1 MAVQKFTS
9 PLDWDDLRVFLELT
23 RVGSLSAAARSLRLS
38 HATVGRRLAALEAS
52 LGRSLMERRPDGYVL
67 TEEGEGVRALAE
79 AMDERAQAIRRREGD
94 AAGLSGTVR
103 LTMTQALA
111 DIFLIPRLGP
121 LRAAHPALDLE
132 IIVDNRTLS
141 LARREADLAIRL
153 ARPQRGDLV
162 GRRLATLGYGLYA
175 APGAPDTLIA
185 YDESMAELP
194 EALWL
199 DRHGGGRRVA
209 FRSNSVQGQ
218 LAAAVAGFGIAFLP
232 CMLAD
237 GAPGLLRLPLP
248 GPPPCSPL
256 TREVWLLVHRDRRDV
271 PRVRTVIEHLVTVF
285 TAERERLEGCT
296 ATADRPGQSA
306 IDSISTTAFRSS

>member
-1 MAVQKFTS
+1 MTVRNFTGPP
-9 PLDWDDLRVFLELT
+9 PLDWDDLRVFLELART
-23 RVGSLSAAARSLRLS
+23 GSLSAAARSLRLS
-38 HATVGRRLAALEAS
+38 HATVGRRLAALEEA
-52 LGRSLMERRPDGYVL
+52 LGQTLVERRPDGYVL
-67 TEEGEGVRALAE
+67 TGEGESVRALAE
-79 AMDERAQAIRRREGD
+79 AMDERAQAIRRREGNGEGGGED
-94 AAGLSGTVR
+94 AGAGLTGTVR

-111 DIFLIPRLGP
+111 DRFVIPRLGP
-121 LRAAHPALDLE
+121 LRAAHPGLDLE
-132 IIVDNRTLS
+132 VIADNRTLS

-175 APGAPDTLIA
+175 APDAPDALIA

-232 CMLAD
+232 CLLAD
-237 GAPGLLRLPLP
+237 GVPGLERRPLP
-248 GPPPCSPL
+248 GPPL
-256 TREVWLLVHRDRRDV
+256 TREAWLLVHRDRRDV
-271 PRVRTVIEHLVTVF
+271 PRVRAVIGHLVAVF
-285 TAERERLEGCT
+285 SAEHARLEG
-296 ATADRPGQSA
+296 R
-306 IDSISTTAFRSS
+306 

>member
-1 MAVQKFTS
+1 MTVQKFTG
-9 PLDWDDLRVFLELT
+9 PLDWDDLRVFLELA
-23 RVGSLSAAARSLRLS
+23 RAGSLSAAARSLRLS
-38 HATVGRRLAALEAS
+38 HATVGRRLAALEAT
-52 LGRSLMERRPDGYVL
+52 LGRSLMERRPEGYVL
-67 TEEGEGVRALAE
+67 TAEGESVRALAE
-79 AMDERAQAIRRREGD
+79 AMDERAQAIRRRESD
-94 AAGLSGTVR
+94 AAGLTGTVR

-111 DIFLIPRLGP
+111 DVFLIPRLGP
-121 LRAAHPALDLE
+121 LRAANPALNLE

-199 DRHGGGRRVA
+199 DRHGGGRRVS

-237 GAPGLLRLPLP
+237 GVPGLERRPLP
-248 GPPPCSPL
+248 GPPL
-256 TREVWLLVHRDRRDV
+256 TREAWLLVHRDRREV
-271 PRVRTVIEHLVTVF
+271 PRVRAVIEHLVAVF
-285 TAERERLEGCT
+285 TAEKERLAGRTGRQSQPLGT
-296 ATADRPGQSA
+296 A
-306 IDSISTTAFRSS
+306 

>member
-1 MAVQKFTS
+1 MAVQKFTG
-9 PLDWDDLRVFLELT
+9 PLDWDDLRVFLELA
-23 RVGSLSAAARSLRLS
+23 RAGSLSAAARSLRLS
-38 HATVGRRLAALEAS
+38 HATVGRRLAALEAT

-67 TEEGEGVRALAE
+67 TEDGESVRTLAE

-94 AAGLSGTVR
+94 AAGLTGTVR

-121 LRAAHPALDLE
+121 LRAANPALDLE
-132 IIVDNRTLS
+132 IVVDNRTLS
-141 LARREADLAIRL
+141 LARREADLAVRL

-175 APGAPDTLIA
+175 APDAPDTLIA

-237 GAPGLLRLPLP
+237 GVPGLVRQPLS

-271 PRVRTVIEHLVTVF
+271 PRVRTVIEYLVAVF
-285 TAERERLEGCT
+285 TAERERLEG
-296 ATADRPGQSA
+296 G
-306 IDSISTTAFRSS
+306 

>member
-1 MAVQKFTS
+1 MAVQKFTG
-9 PLDWDDLRVFLELT
+9 PLDWDDLRVFLELA
-23 RVGSLSAAARSLRLS
+23 RAGSLSAAARSLRLS
-38 HATVGRRLAALEAS
+38 HATVGRRLATLEAT

-67 TEEGEGVRALAE
+67 TEDGEGVRALAE

-94 AAGLSGTVR
+94 AAGLTGTVR

-121 LRAAHPALDLE
+121 LRAANPALDLE

-141 LARREADLAIRL
+141 LARREADLAVRL

-175 APGAPDTLIA
+175 APDAPDTLIA

-218 LAAAVAGFGIAFLP
+218 LAAAVAGFGTAFLP

-237 GAPGLLRLPLP
+237 GVAGLVRHPLP

-271 PRVRTVIEHLVTVF
+271 PRVRTVIEHLVAVF
-285 TAERERLEGCT
+285 TAERERLEG
-296 ATADRPGQSA
+296 G
-306 IDSISTTAFRSS
+306 

>member
-1 MAVQKFTS
+1 MTVQKFTG
-9 PLDWDDLRVFLELT
+9 PLDWDDLRVFLELARAGT
-23 RVGSLSAAARSLRLS
+23 LSAAARSLRLS
-38 HATVGRRLAALEAS
+38 HATVGRRLAALETA
-52 LGRSLMERRPDGYVL
+52 LGRSLMERRAEGYVL
-67 TEEGEGVRALAE
+67 TQEGESVRALAE
-79 AMDERAQAIRRREGD
+79 AMDERAQAIRRRESD
-94 AAGLSGTVR
+94 DAGLTGTVR

-121 LRAAHPALDLE
+121 LRAANPALDLE

-175 APGAPDTLIA
+175 APDAPDTLIA

-237 GAPGLLRLPLP
+237 GVPGLERRPLS
-248 GPPPCSPL
+248 GPPL
-256 TREVWLLVHRDRRDV
+256 TREAWLLVHRDRREV
-271 PRVRTVIEHLVTVF
+271 PRVRAVIGHLVAVF
-285 TAERERLEGCT
+285 TAEKERLEGRTSGQPQSPGT
-296 ATADRPGQSA
+296 A
-306 IDSISTTAFRSS
+306 

>member
-1 MAVQKFTS
+1 MTVRNFTGPA
-9 PLDWDDLRVFLELT
+9 PLDWDDLRVFLELART
-23 RVGSLSAAARSLRLS
+23 GSLSAAARSLRLS
-38 HATVGRRLAALEAS
+38 HATVGRRLAALEEA
-52 LGRSLMERRPDGYVL
+52 LGQTLVERRPDGYVL
-67 TEEGEGVRALAE
+67 TGEGESVRALAE
-79 AMDERAQAIRRREGD
+79 AMDERAQAIRRREGNGEGGGEGGG
-94 AAGLSGTVR
+94 AGLTGTVR

-111 DIFLIPRLGP
+111 DRFVIPRLGP
-121 LRAAHPALDLE
+121 LRAAHPGLDLE
-132 IIVDNRTLS
+132 VIADNRTLS

-175 APGAPDTLIA
+175 APDAPDALIA

-232 CMLAD
+232 CLLAD
-237 GAPGLLRLPLP
+237 GVPGLERRPLP
-248 GPPPCSPL
+248 GPPL
-256 TREVWLLVHRDRRDV
+256 TREAWLLVHRDRRDV
-271 PRVRTVIEHLVTVF
+271 PRVRAVIGHLVAVF
-285 TAERERLEGCT
+285 SAEHARLEGC
-296 ATADRPGQSA
+296 
-306 IDSISTTAFRSS
+306 

>member
-1 MAVQKFTS
+1 MTVQKFTG
-9 PLDWDDLRVFLELT
+9 PLDWDDLRVFLELA
-23 RVGSLSAAARSLRLS
+23 RAGSLSAAARSLRLS
-38 HATVGRRLAALEAS
+38 HATVGRRLAALEAT

-67 TEEGEGVRALAE
+67 TAEGESVRALAE

-111 DIFLIPRLGP
+111 DVFLIPRLGP
-121 LRAAHPALDLE
+121 LRAANPALNLE

-175 APGAPDTLIA
+175 APDAPDTLIA

-199 DRHGGGRRVA
+199 DRHGGGRRVS

-218 LAAAVAGFGIAFLP
+218 LAAAVAGFGTAFLP

-237 GAPGLLRLPLP
+237 GVPGLERRPQS
-248 GPPPCSPL
+248 GPPPGPPL
-256 TREVWLLVHRDRRDV
+256 TREVWLLVHRDRREV
-271 PRVRTVIEHLVTVF
+271 PRVRAVIEHLVTVF
-285 TAERERLEGCT
+285 TAEKERLAGRTGCQPQQ
-296 ATADRPGQSA
+296 PGSA
-306 IDSISTTAFRSS
+306 

>member
-1 MAVQKFTS
+1 MTVQKFTG
-9 PLDWDDLRVFLELT
+9 PLDWDDLRVFLELA
-23 RVGSLSAAARSLRLS
+23 RAGSLSAAARSLRLS
-38 HATVGRRLAALEAS
+38 HATVGRRLAALESA

-67 TEEGEGVRALAE
+67 TEEGESVRALAE

-94 AAGLSGTVR
+94 DAGLSGTVR

-121 LRAAHPALDLE
+121 LRAANPSLNLE

-175 APGAPDTLIA
+175 APDAPDTLIA

-218 LAAAVAGFGIAFLP
+218 LAAAVAGFGTAFLP

-237 GAPGLLRLPLP
+237 GVPGLERHPLP
-248 GPPPCSPL
+248 GPPL
-256 TREVWLLVHRDRRDV
+256 TREAWLLVHRDRREV
-271 PRVRTVIEHLVTVF
+271 PRVRTVIEHLVAVF
-285 TAERERLEGCT
+285 TAERDRLEGLT
-296 ATADRPGQSA
+296 GHREQPPGHG
-306 IDSISTTAFRSS
+306 

>member
-1 MAVQKFTS
+1 MTVQKFTG
-9 PLDWDDLRVFLELT
+9 PLDWDDLRVFLELA
-23 RVGSLSAAARSLRLS
+23 RAGSLSAAARSLRLS
-38 HATVGRRLAALEAS
+38 HATVGRRLAALEAT

-67 TEEGEGVRALAE
+67 TAEGESVRALAE
-79 AMDERAQAIRRREGD
+79 AMDERAQAIRRRESD
-94 AAGLSGTVR
+94 DAGLSGTVR

-111 DIFLIPRLGP
+111 DVFLIPRLGA
-121 LRAAHPALDLE
+121 LRAANPALNLE

-175 APGAPDTLIA
+175 APDAPDTLIA

-199 DRHGGGRRVA
+199 DRHGGGRRVS

-237 GAPGLLRLPLP
+237 GVPGLERRPQS
-248 GPPPCSPL
+248 GPPPGPPL
-256 TREVWLLVHRDRRDV
+256 TREAWLLVHRDRREV
-271 PRVRTVIEHLVTVF
+271 PRVRAVIEHLVTVF
-285 TAERERLEGCT
+285 TAEKERLAGRT
-296 ATADRPGQSA
+296 GRQPQQPGSA
-306 IDSISTTAFRSS
+306 

>member
-1 MAVQKFTS
+1 MTVRNFTGPA
-9 PLDWDDLRVFLELT
+9 PLDWDDLRVFLELART
-23 RVGSLSAAARSLRLS
+23 GSLSAAARSLRLS
-38 HATVGRRLAALEAS
+38 HATVGRRLAALEEA
-52 LGRSLMERRPDGYVL
+52 LGQTLVERRPDGYVL
-67 TEEGEGVRALAE
+67 TGEGEGVRKLVE
-79 AMDERAQAIRRREGD
+79 AMDERAQAIRRREGNGEGGG
-94 AAGLSGTVR
+94 AGLTGTVR

-111 DIFLIPRLGP
+111 DRFVIPRLGP
-121 LRAAHPALDLE
+121 LRAAHPRLDLE
-132 IIVDNRTLS
+132 VIADNRTLS

-175 APGAPDTLIA
+175 APDAPDALIA

-232 CMLAD
+232 CLLAD
-237 GAPGLLRLPLP
+237 GMPGLERHPLP
-248 GPPPCSPL
+248 GPPL
-256 TREVWLLVHRDRRDV
+256 TREAWLLVHRDRRDV
-271 PRVRTVIEHLVTVF
+271 PRVRAVIGHLVAVF
-285 TAERERLEGCT
+285 SAERTRLEGC
-296 ATADRPGQSA
+296 
-306 IDSISTTAFRSS
+306 

>member
-1 MAVQKFTS
+1 MTVRNFTGPA
-9 PLDWDDLRVFLELT
+9 PLDWDDLRVFLELART
-23 RVGSLSAAARSLRLS
+23 GSLSAAARSLRLS
-38 HATVGRRLAALEAS
+38 HATVGRRLAALEEA
-52 LGRSLMERRPDGYVL
+52 LGQTLVERRPDGYVL
-67 TEEGEGVRALAE
+67 TGEGESVRALAE
-79 AMDERAQAIRRREGD
+79 AMDERAQAIRRREGSGEGGGEGGG
-94 AAGLSGTVR
+94 AGLTGTVR

-111 DIFLIPRLGP
+111 DRFVIPRLGP
-121 LRAAHPALDLE
+121 LRAAHPGLDLE
-132 IIVDNRTLS
+132 VIADNRTLS

-175 APGAPDTLIA
+175 APDAPDALIA

-232 CMLAD
+232 CLLAD
-237 GAPGLLRLPLP
+237 GVPGLERRPLP
-248 GPPPCSPL
+248 GPPL
-256 TREVWLLVHRDRRDV
+256 TREAWLLVHRDRRDV
-271 PRVRTVIEHLVTVF
+271 PRVRAVIGHLVAVF
-285 TAERERLEGCT
+285 SAEHARLEGC
-296 ATADRPGQSA
+296 
-306 IDSISTTAFRSS
+306 

>member
-1 MAVQKFTS
+1 MTVQKFTG
-9 PLDWDDLRVFLELT
+9 PLDWDDLRVFLELA
-23 RVGSLSAAARSLRLS
+23 RAGSLSAAARSLRLS
-38 HATVGRRLAALEAS
+38 HATVGRRLAALEAT

-67 TEEGEGVRALAE
+67 TTEGESVRALAE

-94 AAGLSGTVR
+94 DGGLSGTVR

-111 DIFLIPRLGP
+111 DVFLIPRLGP
-121 LRAAHPALDLE
+121 LRAANPALNLE

-175 APGAPDTLIA
+175 APEAPDTLIA

-199 DRHGGGRRVA
+199 DRHGGGRRIA
-209 FRSNSVQGQ
+209 FRTNSVQGQ

-237 GAPGLLRLPLP
+237 GVPGLERRPLS
-248 GPPPCSPL
+248 GPPL
-256 TREVWLLVHRDRRDV
+256 TREAWLLVHRDRREV
-271 PRVRTVIEHLVTVF
+271 PRVRAVIEHLVTVF
-285 TAERERLEGCT
+285 TAEKERLAGRTGCQPQP
-296 ATADRPGQSA
+296 PGA
-306 IDSISTTAFRSS
+306 P

>member
-1 MAVQKFTS
+1 MTVQKLTG
-9 PLDWDDLRVFLELT
+9 PLDWDDLRVFLELA
-23 RVGSLSAAARSLRLS
+23 RAGSLSAAARSLRLS
-38 HATVGRRLAALEAS
+38 HATVGRRLAALEAT
-52 LGRSLMERRPDGYVL
+52 LGRSLMERRPDGYIL
-67 TEEGEGVRALAE
+67 TEEGESIRVLAE

-94 AAGLSGTVR
+94 TAGLTGTVR

-121 LRAAHPALDLE
+121 LRTANPALDLE
-132 IIVDNRTLS
+132 IVADNRTLS

-237 GAPGLLRLPLP
+237 GVVGLERRSLC
-248 GPPPCSPL
+248 GPPL
-256 TREVWLLVHRDRRDV
+256 TREAWLLVHRDRREV
-271 PRVRTVIEHLVTVF
+271 PRVRAVIEHLVAVF
-285 TAERERLEGCT
+285 TAERERLEGH
-296 ATADRPGQSA
+296 
-306 IDSISTTAFRSS
+306 

>member
-1 MAVQKFTS
+1 MTVQKFTG
-9 PLDWDDLRVFLELT
+9 PLDWDDLRVFLELA
-23 RVGSLSAAARSLRLS
+23 RAGSLSAAARSLRLS
-38 HATVGRRLAALEAS
+38 HATVGRRLAALESA
-52 LGRSLMERRPDGYVL
+52 LGRSLMERRPEGYVL
-67 TEEGEGVRALAE
+67 TDEGESVRALAE
-79 AMDERAQAIRRREGD
+79 AMDERAQAIRRREGAD
-94 AAGLSGTVR
+94 TGLTGTVR

-111 DIFLIPRLGP
+111 DIFLIPRMGA
-121 LRAAHPALDLE
+121 LRAANPGLDLE

-175 APGAPDTLIA
+175 APDAPDTLIA

-218 LAAAVAGFGIAFLP
+218 LAAAVAGFGTAFLP

-237 GAPGLLRLPLP
+237 GVPGLERLPLS
-248 GPPPCSPL
+248 GPPL
-256 TREVWLLVHRDRRDV
+256 TREAWLLVHRDRREV
-271 PRVRTVIEHLVTVF
+271 PRVRAVIEHLVTVF
-285 TAERERLEGCT
+285 TAEKERLAGT
-296 ATADRPGQSA
+296 AVAQ
-306 IDSISTTAFRSS
+306 

>member
-1 MAVQKFTS
+1 MAVQKFTG
-9 PLDWDDLRVFLELT
+9 PLDWDDLRVFLELA

-38 HATVGRRLAALEAS
+38 HATVGRRLATLEAT

-67 TEEGEGVRALAE
+67 TEDGEAVRALAE

-94 AAGLSGTVR
+94 AAGLTGTVR

-121 LRAAHPALDLE
+121 LRAANPALDLE

-141 LARREADLAIRL
+141 LARREADLAVRL

-175 APGAPDTLIA
+175 APDAPDTLIA

-218 LAAAVAGFGIAFLP
+218 LAAAVAGFGTAFLP
-232 CMLAD
+232 RMLAD
-237 GAPGLLRLPLP
+237 GVPGLVRQPLP
-248 GPPPCSPL
+248 GPPPGTPL

-271 PRVRTVIEHLVTVF
+271 PRVRTVIEHLVAVF
-285 TAERERLEGCT
+285 AAERERLEG
-296 ATADRPGQSA
+296 G
-306 IDSISTTAFRSS
+306 

>member
-1 MAVQKFTS
+1 MTVQKFTG
-9 PLDWDDLRVFLELT
+9 PLDWDDLRVFLELA
-23 RVGSLSAAARSLRLS
+23 RAGSLSAAARSLRLS
-38 HATVGRRLAALEAS
+38 HATVGRRLAALEAT
-52 LGRSLMERRPDGYVL
+52 LGRSLMERRPEGYVL
-67 TEEGEGVRALAE
+67 TAEGESVRTLAE
-79 AMDERAQAIRRREGD
+79 AIDERAQAIRRREGD
-94 AAGLSGTVR
+94 AAGLTGTVR

-111 DIFLIPRLGP
+111 DIFLIPRLGR
-121 LRAAHPALDLE
+121 LRADNPGLDLE

-162 GRRLATLGYGLYA
+162 ARRLATLGYGLYA
-175 APGAPDTLIA
+175 APDAPDTLIA

-218 LAAAVAGFGIAFLP
+218 LAAAVAGFGTAFLP

-237 GAPGLLRLPLP
+237 GVPGLERCPLP
-248 GPPPCSPL
+248 GPPL
-256 TREVWLLVHRDRRDV
+256 TREAWLLVHRDRREV
-271 PRVRTVIEHLVTVF
+271 PRVRAVIEHLVAVF
-285 TAERERLEGCT
+285 TAEKERLAGG
-296 ATADRPGQSA
+296 AAAQ
-306 IDSISTTAFRSS
+306 